1 MVMSSMAPAS
11 LPFVTADLP
20 GTGGTIKAEP
30 DHFVVE
36 EVPLYPPAGHGE
48 HLFVALTRS
57 GRTTREVVAELAA
70 YLQVR
75 PDDIGYAGLKDRQAR
90 VTQVFSLPRV
100 RMEQIEAAA
109 RALALELHWATP
121 HPTKLRPGHLLG
133 NRFTITVMAPEAP
146 ERAAP
151 ILEALQQR
159 GLPNFF
165 GAQRFGR
172 DGDNAER
179 GLAILT
185 GRCRAPGEKWL
196 TRLFISAYQAQL
208 FNAYLTLRLQ
218 RGLFDRLLP
227 GDLAKKTDTGG
238 MFIVAD
244 AEAEQPRFA
253 RGEITFTGPIFGY
266 DMWAPTEAAAAL
278 EAEILA
284 TTPVRS
290 ADWRRWRAAGN
301 RRPGRLFLRPVE
313 LTCHPDR
320 FILRFF
326 LPKGAYATVLLR
338 EVLKV
343 EPGTL
348 DEESEA

>member
-1 MVMSSMAPAS
+1 MAPAA
-11 LPFVTADLP
+11 LPFLTADLP

-57 GRTTREVVAELAA
+57 GRTTREVVNDLAA
-70 YLQVR
+70 YLRVR
-75 PDDIGYAGLKDRQAR
+75 PEDIGYAGLKDRQAR

-100 RMEQIEAAA
+100 RPEQAEAAA
-109 RALALELHWATP
+109 RALDLEFHWAAF

-133 NRFTITVMAPEAP
+133 NRFTVTVLAPEAP

-165 GAQRFGR
+165 GVQRFGR
-172 DGDNAER
+172 EGDNAER

-185 GRCRAPGEKWL
+185 GRRRPPGEKWL
-196 TRLFISAYQAQL
+196 TRLLISAYQAQL
-208 FNAYLTLRLQ
+208 FNEYLTLRLQ

-238 MFIVAD
+238 MFLVTNV
-244 AEAEQPRFA
+244 ETEQPRFA

-266 DMWAPTEAAAAL
+266 DMWAPTDAAAAL
-278 EAEILA
+278 EAEIA
-284 TTPVRS
+284 AASPVRPD
-290 ADWRRWRAAGN
+290 DWRRWRAAGN
-301 RRPGRLFLRPVE
+301 RRPGKLFLHPIE
-313 LTCHPDR
+313 LTHHPDR
-320 FILRFF
+320 LTLRFF

-338 EVLKV
+338 EILKA
-343 EPGTL
+343 EPGAL
-348 DEESEA
+348 DEEV